1 MKGESAFEVQQSNLI
16 VDYFNSQT
24 IDYELFSILGCIL
37 CQFHHFLAMKL
48 IDLHAWQIECMRRVG
63 CVPAH
68 LWAIMHV

>member
-48 IDLHAWQIECMRRVG
+48 IDLHA
-63 CVPAH
+63 
-68 LWAIMHV
+68 